1 MNVTTDPNSF
11 PPSPAGVFAESQP
24 IVKRRTPGWV
34 PVLVGVF
41 AFVIVLAGFGLAAGD
56 WFSRNSEMNL
66 LVTRI
71 EASESS
77 MQQTQ
82 DELSLIFKEYPN
94 VETLTEPEKEEFASK
109 LKAAAAAGNERVA
122 AAGAG
127 VREVVIMPWHGHIAA
142 GKQAYIIH
150 NQTWQDYLSASAKDP
165 AELLV
170 DQPKIDSTF
179 MASEPLLK
187 RAVPEPPLFD
197 LAERVD
203 RIFIEG
209 QPQPDGP
216 TQEASLRG
224 DR

>member
-1 MNVTTDPNSF
+1 MNVTTDPNSIA
-11 PPSPAGVFAESQP
+11 PSPADVTAVSQP

-34 PVLVGVF
+34 PVLIGVF
-41 AFVIVLAGFGLAAGD
+41 AFVIFLAGFGLAAGD

-82 DELSLIFKEYPN
+82 DELAVIFKEYPN

-109 LKAAAAAGNERVA
+109 LKAAAAAGDERVT
-122 AAGAG
+122 AAGEG
-127 VREVVIMPWHGHIAA
+127 VRDVVIMPWHGHIAA

-170 DQPKIDSTF
+170 VQPEIDSTF
-179 MASEPLLK
+179 MAAEPWLK
-187 RAVPEPPLFD
+187 KAVPEPPLFD
-197 LAERVD
+197 LQQRVD
-203 RIFIEG
+203 RIYIEG
-209 QPQPDGP
+209 QAQPDGP

>member
-1 MNVTTDPNSF
+1 MNVTTDPNSIA
-11 PPSPAGVFAESQP
+11 PNPAAVTAVSQP
-24 IVKRRTPGWV
+24 VVKRRTPGWV
-34 PVLVGVF
+34 PVLIGVF
-41 AFVIVLAGFGLAAGD
+41 AFVIFLAGFGLAAGD

-82 DELSLIFKEYPN
+82 DELAVIFEEYPN

-109 LKAAAAAGNERVA
+109 LKAAAAAGDERVT
-122 AAGAG
+122 AAGEG
-127 VREVVIMPWHGHIAA
+127 VRDVVIMPWHGHIAA
-142 GKQAYIIH
+142 GKQAYLTH
-150 NQTWQDYLSASAKDP
+150 NQTWQDYLRASAKDP

-170 DQPKIDSTF
+170 DQPAIDSTF
-179 MASEPLLK
+179 MAAQPLLK
-187 RAVPEPPLFD
+187 KAVPEPPLFD
-197 LAERVD
+197 LQQRVD
-203 RIFIEG
+203 RIYIEG
-209 QPQPDGP
+209 QAQPDGP

>member
-94 VETLTEPEKEEFASK
+94 VETLTEPEKQEFASK

-122 AAGAG
+122 AAGTG
-127 VREVVIMPWHGHIAA
+127 VREIVIMPWHGHIAA
-142 GKQAYIIH
+142 GKQAYVIH
-150 NQTWQDYLSASAKDP
+150 NQTWQDYLRASAKDP
-165 AELLV
+165 AELSV
-170 DQPKIDSTF
+170 VQPAIDSTF
-179 MASEPLLK
+179 TASEPLLK
-187 RAVPEPPLFD
+187 RAVPAPPLFD
-197 LAERVD
+197 LSRRVD
-203 RIFIEG
+203 RIFIDG
-209 QPQPDGP
+209 QAQPDGP
-216 TQEASLRG
+216 TQEASLRS

>member
-1 MNVTTDPNSF
+1 MNVTTDPNSIALN
-11 PPSPAGVFAESQP
+11 PAAVTAVSQP
-24 IVKRRTPGWV
+24 VVKRRTPGWV
-34 PVLVGVF
+34 PVLIGVF
-41 AFVIVLAGFGLAAGD
+41 AFVIFLAGFGLAAGD

-82 DELSLIFKEYPN
+82 DELAVIFKEYPN

-109 LKAAAAAGNERVA
+109 LKAAAAAGDERVT
-122 AAGAG
+122 AAGEG
-127 VREVVIMPWHGHIAA
+127 VRDVVIMPWHGHIAA

-170 DQPKIDSTF
+170 VQPEIDSTF
-179 MASEPLLK
+179 MAAEPLLK
-187 RAVPEPPLFD
+187 KAVPEPPLFD
-197 LAERVD
+197 LQQRVD
-203 RIFIEG
+203 RIYIEG
-209 QPQPDGP
+209 QAQPDGP